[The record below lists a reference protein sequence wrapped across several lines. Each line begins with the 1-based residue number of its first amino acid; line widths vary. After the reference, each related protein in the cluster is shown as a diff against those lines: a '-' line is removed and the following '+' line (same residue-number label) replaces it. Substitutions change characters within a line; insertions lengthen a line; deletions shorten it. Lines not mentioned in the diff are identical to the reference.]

1 MTRISKKRSGIKN
14 ALNTILIGATYTKF
28 CCKSA
33 SAFTIQSPSP
43 SLHKILSPL
52 YMASKEESVED
63 DSFLFASSPQ
73 ESKSDKEKSSQ
84 ILQEIDGGSRDL
96 PTWFF
101 EDYQEEIFD
110 ELTEDDDPNA
120 IDPETLGKWD
130 ESDLEGRLEYEYD
143 PAKGHEDPN
152 ILNPK
157 FEHVDDIPVDEEG
170 VELMYDPVFGRANP
184 IDERTIINPQ
194 DSYII
199 DDETR
204 DDAIVTP
211 TFPEGDIEIDY
222 NADITTFR
230 KSLKI
235 VETFVDPYLEME
247 VPRHKAKWY
256 GYPEQINYPD
266 KPDIENR
273 FTKPE
278 EKTDFD
284 SLTPYRARKK
294 AIELARSKNNEWL
307 PQGKS
312 IEFHNSR
319 TEIFKKKGLLVGSL
333 MKGEI
338 DPEVKERIQSA
349 LDVLGSCAELI
360 EINGTVFR
368 FHYHG
373 LIKNK
378 RGMAA
383 WTQTLITDCGVECT
397 GVVLETGWRK
407 RDPYYDGGDK
417 WFGPY

>member
-1 MTRISKKRSGIKN
+1 MN
-14 ALNTILIGATYTKF
+14 
-28 CCKSA
+28 SA
-33 SAFTIQSPSP
+33 EPSTGTDT
-43 SLHKILSPL
+43 
-52 YMASKEESVED
+52 D
-63 DSFLFASSPQ
+63 DLFASSPQ
-73 ESKSDKEKSSQ
+73 ESTTDREKSKI
-84 ILQEIDGGSRDL
+84 ILGEIDDKTRDL
-96 PTWFF
+96 PEWFF
-101 EDYQEEIFD
+101 EEYQEERFD
-110 ELTEDDDPNA
+110 DIKEDDDPNA

-130 ESDLEGRLEYEYD
+130 ESDLEGRLEYEFD
-143 PAKGHEDPN
+143 PSKGDVDPN

-157 FEHVDDIPVDEEG
+157 FDHVQSVPVDEEG
-170 VELMYDPVFGRANP
+170 VELMYDPIFGRANP

-211 TFPEGDIEIDY
+211 TFLKGDIEVDY
-222 NADITTFR
+222 NADITAFR
-230 KSLKI
+230 KSLQI
-235 VETFVDPYLEME
+235 VETFIDPYLDME

-256 GYPEQINYPD
+256 GYPEQIGYPD

-284 SLTPYRARKK
+284 ALTPYRARKR
-294 AIELARSKNNEWL
+294 AIELARAKNNEWL
-307 PQGKS
+307 PKGKS
-312 IEFHNSR
+312 VEYHNSK
-319 TEIFKKKGLLVGSL
+319 TEIYKKKGLLVGSL
-333 MKGEI
+333 MKGDI
-338 DPEVKERIQSA
+338 DEDVKEKIDSV
-349 LDVLGSCAELI
+349 LKTLGSSAELL

-368 FHYHG
+368 FHYHA

-383 WTQTLITDCGVECT
+383 WTETLITDCGVECT
-397 GVVLETGWRK
+397 GVVFETGWRK